1 METRAAVV
9 LLDGNR
15 VCLIERKR
23 QGLTYYL
30 FPGGGVE
37 EGETPEQAAVREAYE
52 ELGVEV
58 ELGRLVADLT
68 YRDERQCYFL
78 ARIVGGEFG
87 TGTGEEMSS
96 TLDSPN
102 GTYTP
107 VWLPLAEA
115 LRRDTRPIEL
125 CELLQAQGPE
135 PEETL
140 VLTWE

>member
-1 METRAAVV
+1 M

-37 EGETPEQAAVREAYE
+37 EGETPEQSAVREAYE

-58 ELGRLVADLT
+58 ELGRLVSRETFRGDQQLV
-68 YRDERQCYFL
+68 FL
-78 ARIVGGEFG
+78 ARIVGGVFG
-87 TGTGEEMSS
+87 TGTGPEMSS
-96 TLDSPN
+96 TSDSKN

-107 VWLPLAEA
+107 VWLPLTEA
-115 LRRDTRPIEL
+115 LKRDVRPREL
-125 CELLQAQGPE
+125 CQALLDGALEPDKVLELPR
-135 PEETL
+135 
-140 VLTWE
+140 

>member
-1 METRAAVV
+1 MAVITSIHATYGRRWN
-9 LLDGNR
+9 LDDYESATVN
-15 VCLIERKR
+15 LEA
-23 QGLTYYL
+23 
-30 FPGGGVE
+30 FADVE